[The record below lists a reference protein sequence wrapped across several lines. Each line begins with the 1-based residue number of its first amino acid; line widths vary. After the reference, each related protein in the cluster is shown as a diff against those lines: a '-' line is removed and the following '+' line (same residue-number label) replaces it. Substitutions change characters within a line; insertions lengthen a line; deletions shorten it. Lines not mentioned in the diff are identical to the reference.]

1 MDKISKDLIKKN
13 EKGSITLFVIVVML
27 FFIIFTAG
35 VYAFN
40 TNKLSTQMKDIA
52 KIQEGYD
59 SDENIDEIYDEIL
72 QDVEEGKLTYTI
84 EYDGNGA
91 TSGTT
96 TSSIHT
102 FDVEQPLTANGFTRK
117 GYSFKEWNT
126 KPDGTGTSYADK
138 AKIKNIAKRG
148 ETIILYAQWTD
159 ITPPV
164 IISLT
169 EENTNSNL
177 NSLTNLI
184 GVAKDNESGIV
195 AYQFS
200 TDSNLTA
207 NSTGWIPMDP
217 TIEQITLKYE
227 IGSNETYYFYVKD
240 ASNLMTKQSI
250 AINNFDSR
258 VGQYSSSSTSTT
270 YCPGCRTRKYEHST
284 PCTTKTEYC
293 SPGCVETQVQCR
305 HTYSLAYTESPCPDC
320 GDPMTARYRQNAGP
334 ICGSTTGSV
343 TYGKVDGGCPHTSI
357 YTPPSAVVHTVT
369 QYSCPGHKVEYC
381 PGHTETYCPGHTST
395 STTWHNRSYTVKYNA
410 NNGTGSMSNSSFTCN
425 RFGTLRQNVFTREG
439 YTFIGWSKDANAT
452 IPTYADNA
460 KVKNLSV
467 DGSEVTL
474 YAVWKKN
481 K

>member
-240 ASNLMTKQSI
+240 ASNLMAKQSI
-250 AINNFDSR
+250 NINNFSSR
-258 VGQYSSSSTSTT
+258 VGQYSS
-270 YCPGCRTRKYEHST
+270 
-284 PCTTKTEYC
+284 
-293 SPGCVETQVQCR
+293 
-305 HTYSLAYTESPCPDC
+305 
-320 GDPMTARYRQNAGP
+320 
-334 ICGSTTGSV
+334 
-343 TYGKVDGGCPHTSI
+343 
-357 YTPPSAVVHTVT
+357 
-369 QYSCPGHKVEYC
+369 
-381 PGHTETYCPGHTST
+381 TST
-395 STTWHNRSYTVKYNA
+395 STTH
-410 NNGTGSMSNSSFTCN
+410 
-425 RFGTLRQNVFTREG
+425 
-439 YTFIGWSKDANAT
+439 
-452 IPTYADNA
+452 
-460 KVKNLSV
+460 
-467 DGSEVTL
+467 
-474 YAVWKKN
+474 
-481 K
+481 